1 MAEAAAAAAAASSPL
16 SPSSSSWS
24 RNFAGSPGGEEGR
37 DEVVAALEQKLKA
50 AVSAWRITA
59 AELGAVRRQLGL
71 GRSLAG
77 APGWPPPASA
87 PSTASLSPRS
97 PLSRHPQ
104 AAEPAKAAAA
114 AALGEAASGE
124 EPIPGVYAFLRGLS
138 RRAEA
143 RSAHCE
149 GAMGGETESGSGS
162 GVERNERELLEA
174 LRRRNAALEAENAY
188 LRSTAT
194 DASAW
199 SALGGVAGAGPHCA
213 SATPAAAATASTP
226 PRPSATAAA
235 AAAAVVGTAACP
247 SLGDLRSDSPSP
259 GKGQRFQELLL
270 RMQGA
275 GGSGGGTPHSPS
287 RPRLGSEL
295 SSASSKPRLGSELSV
310 GSKPRSPSL
319 AGSLQ
324 LRALVPDVE
333 PKALFASS
341 SARRPRPLAEALED
355 FVSAPL
361 TDVKEAFLGYPAGP
375 AADSA
380 AAALRSAGDA
390 DEAVHC
396 GTGAALRR
404 GCLAQRRLT
413 SASSGRRWRGSP

>member
-1 MAEAAAAAAAASSPL
+1 MAEAVAAFAAASSPL

-24 RNFAGSPGGEEGR
+24 RNFAGSPGGEAGQ
-37 DEVVAALEQKLKA
+37 DEVVVALEQKLQA

-59 AELGAVRRQLGL
+59 VELGTARRQLGL
-71 GRSLAG
+71 WQAGLARSLTG

-87 PSTASLSPRS
+87 PSASLSSPRS
-97 PLSRHPQ
+97 PPSRRPQ
-104 AAEPAKAAAA
+104 ASEPATAAFA
-114 AALGEAASGE
+114 AALGEAAAGE

-138 RRAEA
+138 RRTEA
-143 RSAHCE
+143 V
-149 GAMGGETESGSGS
+149 GGGMGGAVGGWTESGSGG
-162 GVERNERELLEA
+162 GVEHNERELLEA

-194 DASAW
+194 AASVS

-213 SATPAAAATASTP
+213 SATTAAATTASTP

-235 AAAAVVGTAACP
+235 AAAAVVGI
-247 SLGDLRSDSPSP
+247 DSPSP
-259 GKGQRFQELLL
+259 GQGQRFQELLF

-275 GGSGGGTPHSPS
+275 GGGGGTPHSPS
-287 RPRLGSEL
+287 RLRLGLEL
-295 SSASSKPRLGSELSV
+295 SSAGSKPRLGSELSV

-319 AGSLQ
+319 AGSPQ

-341 SARRPRPLAEALED
+341 TPRRPRPLAEALED

-361 TDVKEAFLGYPAGP
+361 TDVKEAFLGSPAG
-375 AADSA
+375 SA
-380 AAALRSAGDA
+380 AAGAAAVRAAADA
-390 DEAVHC
+390 DEPAHC

-413 SASSGRRWRGSP
+413 SGSSGRRWRGTP